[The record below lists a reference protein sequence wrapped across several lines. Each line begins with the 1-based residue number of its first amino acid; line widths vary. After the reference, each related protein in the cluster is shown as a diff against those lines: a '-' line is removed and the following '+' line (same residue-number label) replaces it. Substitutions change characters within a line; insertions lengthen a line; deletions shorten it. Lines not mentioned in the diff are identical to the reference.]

1 MYGYRPTI
9 RSLLEDVV
17 APMDSVHDESRL
29 LESLDHFL
37 PRDSRQL
44 HNDSLLKG
52 AFGNLIG

>member
-1 MYGYRPTI
+1 
-9 RSLLEDVV
+9 
-17 APMDSVHDESRL
+17 MDSVHDESRL